1 MDARAMRAAETE
13 TLDLVQEFA
22 VSDDSQKVI
31 ENEQTLMSDTQQ
43 FKAGTGDLSL
53 CLTQEHQEPLEHH
66 ASAPG
71 ASHIAADDLM
81 PFRGARRVVVVEALR
96 VRRAMLAQEQAEE
109 DAGRGAAEPNAADLE
124 EMVHFLQVEA
134 SGLGSTLAADY
145 EAIELVGGG
154 GSGEARPH
162 GREGGL
168 QDLLDRALKV
178 AGVGGAARG
187 NVVGGGAYVSG
198 GTEPSRVE
206 QQQRGALAEVQRL
219 HDRAHAAF
227 NVILENQDDM

>member
-1 MDARAMRAAETE
+1 MDARAMRAAERD

-22 VSDDSQKVI
+22 VSDDSQKVT
-31 ENEQTLMSDTQQ
+31 ENEQTLMSDAQKL
-43 FKAGTGDLSL
+43 KAGAGDVGVG
-53 CLTQEHQEPLEHH
+53 LTQEHQEPPEHH
-66 ASAPG
+66 TSTPG
-71 ASHIAADDLM
+71 ASHIAADGLM
-81 PFRGARRVVVVEALR
+81 PFHGARRVVIVEALR

-109 DAGRGAAEPNAADLE
+109 DAGRGAAEPGAADLE

-145 EAIELVGGG
+145 EAIEMGGGG
-154 GSGEARPH
+154 GSGETRPH
-162 GREGGL
+162 GRGGGL
-168 QDLLDRALKV
+168 QELLDRALKV

-187 NVVGGGAYVSG
+187 NAIGGGAYVSG

-206 QQQRGALAEVQRL
+206 QQQRAALAEVQQL

-227 NVILENQDDM
+227 NVIFENQDDM

>member
-1 MDARAMRAAETE
+1 MDARAMRAAERE

-31 ENEQTLMSDTQQ
+31 ENEQTLMSDAQKL
-43 FKAGTGDLSL
+43 KAGTGDIAVG
-53 CLTQEHQEPLEHH
+53 LTQKHQEPLEHH

-71 ASHIAADDLM
+71 ASHIAADGLM

-109 DAGRGAAEPNAADLE
+109 DAGRGAAEPSAADLE

-162 GREGGL
+162 GRGGGL
-168 QDLLDRALKV
+168 QELLDRALKV

-187 NVVGGGAYVSG
+187 NAVGGRAYVSG

-206 QQQRGALAEVQRL
+206 QQQRSALAEVQRL